1 MPGDLYFYEKRG
13 ASDNQFKVYV
23 RYGLQGADRLLIDPE
38 ALTTASGS
46 PHAVTF
52 FSPSPSGKLL
62 AYGMSEGGSEE
73 ASIHVLDVAN
83 LKELIT
89 PIDRA
94 HYSGADWMPDD
105 SGFFYL
111 RQRCSTKA
119 RRKPR
124 STGTRRPSSTR

>member
-1 MPGDLYFYEKRG
+1 MR
-13 ASDNQFKVYV
+13 
-23 RYGLQGADRLLIDPE
+23 
-38 ALTTASGS
+38 
-46 PHAVTF
+46 F